1 MLTIVRS
8 YKLGDPQ
15 DETTTTG
22 PVISALAMVKIQSH
36 IDDALSKG
44 AVNSTPENVSFGL
57 ANTALKGNFLAPI
70 VLTNVN
76 HDMITMKEETFGPVM
91 PIMKVSSDEE
101 AIALMN
107 DTDYGLT
114 ASVWTKDLAKGEEII
129 DQVEAG
135 TVFLNRCD
143 YPAPVSTPI
152 RSDSPACCLVQQ
164 LTHFLGPGMDRLE
177 VLWSGMHPR
186 TPSLRW
192 FHQAEELPHQ
202 ECVIEA
208 VRKQLTRIISAK
220 NHMYITNAKMN
231 RCP

>member
-1 MLTIVRS
+1 MSFIPQLEILILTTLCS

-22 PVISALAMVKIQSH
+22 PVISAPAKVKIQSH

-44 AVNSTPENVSFGL
+44 AVNSTPENATFAL
-57 ANTALKGNFLAPI
+57 ANTALKGNYLAPI

-76 HDMITMKEETFGPVM
+76 HKMITMKEETFGPVM

-114 ASVWTKDLAKGEEII
+114 ASVWTKDLDKGEEII

-143 YPAPVSTPI
+143 YPAPVSTTI
-152 RSDSPACCLVQQ
+152 SFASP
-164 LTHFLGPGMDRLE
+164 
-177 VLWSGMHPR
+177 VL
-186 TPSLRW
+186 
-192 FHQAEELPHQ
+192 LP
-202 ECVIEA
+202 
-208 VRKQLTRIISAK
+208 
-220 NHMYITNAKMN
+220 
-231 RCP
+231 